1 MTDTCV
7 RQVGVLIADD
17 HGVLRHGL
25 RLTIEAEPDLKV
37 VGEASSADEAV
48 KKAADLRPDVVLLD
62 ITMPGGGGI
71 GAVEAIRKASRT
83 TRVLILTMHKDPE
96 YVRGALVSGA
106 DGFIL
111 KSVPGPD
118 LLAAIRTV
126 HQGQPYID
134 PVVAGTALQSA
145 LLAGKQAGADE
156 SPLKRLSSRELE
168 VLRQLA
174 LGYTHKEIAAQIGV
188 SVKSIE
194 TYRARLVQKLG
205 LPGRADLVR
214 FALEHGLIDGSKPPR
229 RPADPERT

>member
-1 MTDTCV
+1 M

-25 RLTIEAEPDLKV
+25 RLTIDAEPDLKV

-62 ITMPGGGGI
+62 ISMPGGGGI
-71 GAVEAIRKASRT
+71 GAVQAIRKVSCM

-106 DGFIL
+106 AGFIL

-145 LLAGKQAGADE
+145 LLAVAQAGAQE
-156 SPLKRLSSRELE
+156 SPLARLSAREIE

-174 LGYTHKEIAAQIGV
+174 LGYTHKEIAAQLAV

-194 TYRARLVQKLG
+194 TYRSRLVQKLG
-205 LPGRADLVR
+205 RPGRADLVR
-214 FALEHGLIDGSKPPR
+214 FALEHGMIDSSKP
-229 RPADPERT
+229 RPPAERP